1 VVTSDLG
8 YMTQMVVGTNNVED
22 EDIDKT
28 VAETNT
34 GYMARMSVGVVVS
47 HNN

>member
-28 VAETNT
+28 AQTNT
-34 GYMARMSVGVVVS
+34 GYMARMSVGVVAE